1 MGAIEKRARELL
13 AMTLGERGFH
23 CEAENVRTGED
34 LESYEGELQAIAQLL
49 RWGFNN
55 VQEHKQAALT
65 PPEGYVLIKA
75 DTLADLANDAE
86 ALIVQTEF
94 RRDRIDGKLASVR
107 EARAMLAARPEVP

>member
-1 MGAIEKRARELL
+1 MSEIEKRARELL
-13 AMTLGERGFH
+13 AAEYERYGDPIGAERARKQFPATGVTLR
-23 CEAENVRTGED
+23 
-34 LESYEGELQAIAQLL
+34 AII
-49 RWGFNN
+49 
-55 VQEHKQAALT
+55 AALT

-107 EARAMLAARPEVP
+107 EARAMLTARPEVAGG